1 MVKRQLFCD
10 VCACVT
16 DHMID
21 GDDEDDSGGGELA
34 LCLRCGRLHSVPRD
48 EAQPSPPPASRAPCR
63 HR

>member
-16 DHMID
+16 DHLID
-21 GDDEDDSGGGELA
+21 DGEDDDGGELA
-34 LCLRCGRLHSVPRD
+34 LCLRCGRLHSAPDD
-48 EAQPSPPPASRAPCR
+48 EATAKPNPPPATCAPCR